1 MVINM
6 LVQEYCNL
14 QSVSNSYCSNVIVSA
29 NINVSTDQYLHSVLP
44 SPGGNIDIDHG
55 NIKVKMD

>member
-1 MVINM
+1 M